1 MQNISKNVIPI
12 TYEELGDY
20 IGKKTIVLVSQ
31 DWLES
36 IKIATQVTKQCS
48 KCKQELPLDSFNN
61 DKRRQFGKR
70 SQCKSCYKEASISQ
84 GVKVALDNATKED
97 YSKEVAPKI
106 EFTLTHL

>member
-1 MQNISKNVIPI
+1 MKSKSKNVIPI

-48 KCKQELPLDSFNN
+48 KCEQELPLDSFNN

-70 SQCKSCYKEASISQ
+70 SQCKSCYKEASVSQ
-84 GVKVALDNATKED
+84 GVKVGLDNTTKES
-97 YSKEVAPKI
+97 YSEEVVPKI

>member
-1 MQNISKNVIPI
+1 MKSKSKNVIPI

-48 KCKQELPLDSFNN
+48 KCEQELPLDSFNN

-70 SQCKSCYKEASISQ
+70 SQCKSCYKEASVSQ
-84 GVKVALDNATKED
+84 GVKVSLDNTTKEH
-97 YSKEVAPKI
+97 YSEEVVPKI
-106 EFTLTHL
+106 EYTLTKF

>member
-1 MQNISKNVIPI
+1 MQNKSKNVIPI

-36 IKIATQVTKQCS
+36 IKSATEVTKQCS
-48 KCKQELPLDSFNN
+48 KCEQDLPLDSFNN

-70 SQCKSCYKEASISQ
+70 SQCKSCYKGSPSSQ
-84 GVKVALDNATKED
+84 DVKVALDNTTKED
-97 YSKEVAPKI
+97 YSNDIEPKI
-106 EFTLTHL
+106 EYKITHF